1 MSAPAVPQEKLA
13 IIAGGGEIPA
23 LAIEACEKA
32 GRPYYV
38 FALDGHADHPAV
50 FEAPHER
57 IRLGAAAQLEKSA
70 KREGVRDVVM
80 IGRVRRPS
88 LRELRPDMKAAAFMA
103 RVAVK
108 AVGDDGLLRAV
119 ADEMERL
126 GFRVVGIQDVVTDLL
141 APQGL
146 LTRRKPDS
154 AAEADIARGL
164 EVARTLG
171 ELDVGQAVV
180 IQQKLVL
187 GVEAIEGTDAM
198 LERCADLK
206 RKGDGGVLVKIKKVR
221 QDRRVDLPT
230 IGVRTVELAAAA
242 GLKGIAVQA
251 GGTLIV
257 NREAVAEAADREK
270 MFLVGLSLDDPERHE
285 AVAGDGA

>member
-1 MSAPAVPQEKLA
+1 VVDGGHRKLA

-57 IRLGAAAQLEKSA
+57 IRLGAASQLEKSA
-70 KREGVRDVVM
+70 KREGVEEVVM

-103 RVAVK
+103 RVAMK

-119 ADEMERL
+119 AGEMERL
-126 GFRVVGIQDVVTDLL
+126 GFEVVAIQDIVTDLL
-141 APQGL
+141 APEGVM
-146 LTRRKPDS
+146 TRHKPD
-154 AAEADIARGL
+154 ADAQADIQRGL

-171 ELDVGQAVV
+171 DLDVGQAVV

-198 LERCADLK
+198 LDRCKDLK
-206 RKGDGGVLVKIKKVR
+206 RKGGGGVLVKIKKVR
-221 QDRRVDLPT
+221 QDRRVDMPT
-230 IGVRTVELAAAA
+230 IGVTTVEKAAEA
-242 GLKGIAVQA
+242 GLRGIVVQA
-251 GGTLIV
+251 GGTLVV
-257 NREAVAEAADREK
+257 NRDAVVAAADKAK
-270 MFLVGLSLDDPERHE
+270 MFLVGLRLDGSETRAD
-285 AVAGDGA
+285 AAD